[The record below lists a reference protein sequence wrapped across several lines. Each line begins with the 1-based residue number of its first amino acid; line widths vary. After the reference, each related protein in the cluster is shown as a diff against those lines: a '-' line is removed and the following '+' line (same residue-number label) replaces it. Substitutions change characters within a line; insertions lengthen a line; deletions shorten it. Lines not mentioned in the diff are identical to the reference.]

1 MFTNHKDI
9 IPGDTKMK
17 NPLTKAKPK
26 KGGHA
31 RSVVAAEKRALAGDN
46 ESQDSQ
52 VLLEK
57 MMIEHGIGV
66 VSFSL
71 SLFFLI
77 K

>member
-1 MFTNHKDI
+1 
-9 IPGDTKMK
+9 MK
-17 NPLTKAKPK
+17 NPSTKAKAKPK
-26 KGGHA
+26 GGPA

-52 VLLEK
+52 VLLER